1 MLYPHQIEASK
12 SLIKICKTK
21 GCAYLFG
28 PPRVGKTL
36 TALEAAT
43 QLNNLFSKP
52 KKIIVFTR
60 KNAIEGWTKYNNI
73 YAFEIANYEKIVKL
87 KKDDYSLV
95 IIDEAHNFSA
105 FPKPSQRIKDFKAF
119 CINKPILFLSGTPFV
134 EGYLKAYSQFSISSY
149 SPFKDFKTPYSFFN
163 TYGISYKKYLAGR
176 MIETYSKCKTIE
188 IEKLLKPYIVKLTYK
203 DAGFTYQNYDEI
215 FLINSKYKE
224 LEKRIRIQCVLD
236 KNILETASS
245 VNQCLH
251 QLCGGWFRGTLYS
264 QEKLLWLKKYISK
277 SKGKTAIMAYFI
289 EEQEELSKI
298 FKDCTILS
306 STKYCE
312 GIDLS
317 HYDNFILY
325 SFGYSG
331 SKFIQLRDRI
341 VNLTKDKPTKVI
353 IPLLKDGIDKN
364 IYEVV
369 SKKKNFNL
377 KSFSKEE
384 NA

>member
-1 MLYPHQIEASK
+1 METRKIILTRGIQGSGKSTWAKQWAEEDPEHRVRFNNDDIRNMLGKYWVPKREPLVTDMKKQFLNYTMSHNYDIVIDNMNLNPKEVDFFREV
-12 SLIKICKTK
+12 IKEHNSWIGHPEC
-21 GCAYLFG
+21 L
-28 PPRVGKTL
+28 KTL
-36 TALEAAT
+36 QEYILE
-43 QLNNLFSKP
+43 
-52 KKIIVFTR
+52 
-60 KNAIEGWTKYNNI
+60 
-73 YAFEIANYEKIVKL
+73 
-87 KKDDYSLV
+87 
-95 IIDEAHNFSA
+95 
-105 FPKPSQRIKDFKAF
+105 
-119 CINKPILFLSGTPFV
+119 
-134 EGYLKAYSQFSISSY
+134 
-149 SPFKDFKTPYSFFN
+149 FKDFKTPYSFFN
-163 TYGISYKKYLAGR
+163 TYGVSHKKYLAGR

-215 FLINSKYKE
+215 FLIESKYKE
-224 LEKRIRIQCVLD
+224 LEKKVRIQCVLD
-236 KNILETASS
+236 KNILETTSS

-251 QLCGGWFRGTLYS
+251 QLCGGWFRGTLYI

-353 IPLLKDGIDKN
+353 IPLLKDGVDKN

-384 NA
+384 DA